1 MIRSLKNSP
10 YYKEAFN
17 ELVYPFGSYYLF
29 DGFVVAEINEDVIY
43 SWEHHG
49 KQITQEISNL
59 YENNGDGIIY
69 ITNRIYNYSVK
80 PSDWLKFYKNNFN
93 LKGYAIVSYS
103 EKGKKNSLL
112 ERLFMNSKMKRFT
125 CINSAIEWAASEITH
140 QKLA

>member
-17 ELVYPFGSYYLF
+17 ELIYPFGSYYLF

-43 SWEHHG
+43 SWEKHG

-59 YENNGDGIIY
+59 YENNGDGLIY

-93 LKGYAIVSYS
+93 LKAYGIVSYS

-112 ERLFMNSKMKRFT
+112 ERLFMSSKMKRFT
-125 CINSAIEWAASEITH
+125 CINSAIKWAINESI
-140 QKLA
+140 QKKIA